1 MEDLLLLIAEIQE
14 SQVVLDKLHRLYNTY
29 EPSFRNLEQR
39 DLRDAVLLSDIL
51 CNTYT
56 CCETIFLRI
65 SRLFENHLEESQ
77 WHKELLKKMRVEIP
91 GLRKA
96 LLTHESYQLLDELR
110 RFRHFKRYYYDF
122 DYDWLRLDYLSAVYN
137 QLVPLLDCQL
147 ADYINFLRDLHSQS
161 PHPV

>member
-91 GLRKA
+91 GIRKA

-110 RFRHFKRYYYDF
+110 RFRHFKRYYSD
-122 DYDWLRLDYLSAVYN
+122 
-137 QLVPLLDCQL
+137 PM
-147 ADYINFLRDLHSQS
+147 
-161 PHPV
+161 